1 MKSQV
6 YAACEQILTERV
18 ASIKAQ
24 LHELVEGAKNDS
36 KSTAGDK
43 HETSRAMMQ
52 IEQEKLSNQQTQV
65 QAQLLVLKRID
76 PSIISETITT
86 GSLVNTNQGWL
97 YISVPLGR
105 ITVQEHYVMCL
116 SSQSPLG
123 VLLNGHRQ
131 GEKVNMNGVVY
142 ELEIVS

>member
-6 YAACEQILTERV
+6 HAMCEQILNERV

-65 QAQLLVLKRID
+65 QTQLQVLRRID
-76 PSIISETITT
+76 PTIVSAVITT
-86 GSLVNTNQGWL
+86 GSLVKTNLGLL
-97 YISVPLGR
+97 YLSVPLGR
-105 ITVQEHYVMCL
+105 ITVQDQTVMCL

-123 VLLNGHRQ
+123 VLLNGRRE

-142 ELEIVS
+142 ELVNVS